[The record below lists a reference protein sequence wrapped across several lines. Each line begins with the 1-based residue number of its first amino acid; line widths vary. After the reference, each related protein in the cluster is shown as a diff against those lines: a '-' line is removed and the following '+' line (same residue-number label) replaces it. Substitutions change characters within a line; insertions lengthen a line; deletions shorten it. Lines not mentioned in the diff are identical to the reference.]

1 MYARVQP
8 GCAACR
14 TRGKFQKSSLAR
26 TARHLHA
33 CEGQSI
39 EQHRRKR
46 CKECGGASICP
57 PRRVRSVCR
66 ECGGRGLC
74 QHQRVRSRCTEC
86 GGGSIC
92 DHQRTRSD
100 CRECAGQASAS
111 TSAGGAAA
119 RSAGAGACASTSA
132 RGASARQCREDAAE
146 SMPDGLEELG
156 ESDLG
161 GRDAIRAGGITKL
174 RRDS

>member
-39 EQHRRKR
+39 EQRQRKR

-66 ECGGRGLC
+66 ECAGPSICEHKR
-74 QHQRVRSRCTEC
+74 RRNRCTEC
-86 GGGSIC
+86 GGGGLC
-92 DHQRTRSD
+92 EHQRERSK
-100 CRECAGQASAS
+100 CKA
-111 TSAGGAAA
+111 
-119 RSAGAGACASTSA
+119 
-132 RGASARQCREDAAE
+132 CREDADE

-156 ESDLG
+156 ESTLG
-161 GRDAIRAGGITKL
+161 GRDAPRAGGIAEL
-174 RRDS
+174 RRAS